1 MGFIAER
8 KPRVNKTLIS
18 LKFVVFFVI
27 SGEFLRYHLKPK
39 DIFIL

>member
-8 KPRVNKTLIS
+8 KPRINKTLIS

-27 SGEFLRYHLKPK
+27 TGEYCSTFK
-39 DIFIL
+39 IFVFNY